1 MVRINEHAGEY
12 TNIHTEGNL
21 RVSISEELNEVLV
34 YEDGLDEPV
43 GRYSL
48 TTGKPLDRNL

>member
-1 MVRINEHAGEY
+1 MVTINERAGEY

-21 RVSISEELNEVLV
+21 RVSISEEHDEVLI
-34 YEDGLDEPV
+34 YEDGIDEPV

-48 TTGKPLDRNL
+48 ITGELLDRNL